1 MNRCLILMFPVVLLV
16 AMCTAQ
22 SSNHGEVFAGYSH
35 IVEDFSLTNPN
46 AGLTG
51 WNASITSPSI
61 HGVGFVAD
69 FAGFY
74 PGYNFGCAGCGQNAK
89 IHTFL
94 FGPQYSFTKSK
105 WTMFGRFLIGDTNLH
120 THLDASP
127 TFVNF
132 NSTNSFTYGA
142 GGGIEFALT
151 RRFGLRG
158 QADWLHNGFQT
169 ADNQRTSA
177 EIHNVVRISTGIVF
191 RF

>member
-1 MNRCLILMFPVVLLV
+1 MFTVVLLAAV
-16 AMCTAQ
+16 CAAQ
-22 SSNHGEVFAGYSH
+22 SSNQGEVFAGYSH

-51 WNASITSPSI
+51 WNASFTSPSI
-61 HGVGFVAD
+61 HRVGFVAD

-74 PGYNFGCAGCGQNAK
+74 PGHNFGCQGCGQSAK
-89 IHTFL
+89 VHTFL
-94 FGPQYSFTKSK
+94 FGPQYSFTKGR
-105 WTMFGRFLIGDTNLH
+105 WTVFGRFLFGDTNLR
-120 THLDASP
+120 THADLIP
-127 TFVNF
+127 TFLVF
-132 NSTNSFTYGA
+132 SSTNSFTYGA
-142 GGGIEFALT
+142 GGGIEYALT

-169 ADNQRTSA
+169 ADNQQTSA